1 MSFDRIEFCSFFF
14 FGQMEFSFFM
24 SKPFMGIYSSKGMC
38 LDDVHDRV
46 EIAKQLALCCS
57 LLS

>member
-1 MSFDRIEFCSFFF
+1 MSFDRIECCSFFF
-14 FGQMEFSFFM
+14 RQMEFSFLM
-24 SKPFMGIYSSKGMC
+24 SKPFMGIYGSKGMC

-46 EIAKQLALCCS
+46 EIIKQLALCCC